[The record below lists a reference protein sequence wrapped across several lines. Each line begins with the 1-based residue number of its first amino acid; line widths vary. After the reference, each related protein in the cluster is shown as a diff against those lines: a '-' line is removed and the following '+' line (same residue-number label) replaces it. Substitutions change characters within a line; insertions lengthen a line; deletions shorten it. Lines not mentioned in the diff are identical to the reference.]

1 MIRFSE
7 IRTAVFVCLTLVV
20 IPALPAQHRV
30 DPRNM
35 YERVMAVVP
44 WTGSGTHADPRRPMY
59 VPAPAQMNPASR
71 SGILG
76 FQCVES
82 DDKKH
87 ALCEFV
93 AANPTPLKPIL
104 ADPSIKA
111 FLKGRDKRDDA
122 VTEFK
127 KYKKDFDPTHFGVIV
142 Q

>member
-1 MIRFSE
+1 MIRFTG
-7 IRTAVFVCLTLVV
+7 IRAVAFVCLALV
-20 IPALPAQHRV
+20 IPALRAQHRV
-30 DPRNM
+30 DPGNM

-59 VPAPAQMNPASR
+59 VPGPTQMNPASR

-82 DDKKH
+82 DDNKY

-93 AANPTPLKPIL
+93 AATPAALKPIL
-104 ADPSIKA
+104 TDPNVKA

-122 VTEFK
+122 ITEFK